1 MRTGLRISEV
11 GRPGPRFLKGFAAR
25 MRRSDALEVLGAAGV
40 PRAGL
45 AAHLGREIE
54 AAARRGGC
62 TWAVMDGRRPL
73 ALFGA
78 VPDSATA
85 RSARIWMLAAN
96 EAQRRPLAFARWS
109 RRCLRLVMEAFPET
123 ESFYNCAPAA
133 DGRQRAWLEWLGAWF
148 SAQGRGSFV
157 SPWTGD
163 AFSMFVIQ
171 REDAHV

>member
-1 MRTGLRISEV
+1 MRMELRISEV

-45 AAHLGREIE
+45 AAHLAREIE

-62 TWAVMDGRRPL
+62 TWAVMDGPCPL

-85 RSARIWMLAAN
+85 RSARIWMLATDDAP
-96 EAQRRPLAFARWS
+96 RRPLAFARWS

-133 DGRQRAWLEWLGAWF
+133 DGRQRVWLEWLGAWF
-148 SAQGRGSFV
+148 SPGGSFL

-163 AFSMFVIQ
+163 LFSMFVIQ
-171 REDAHV
+171 REDANV

>member
-1 MRTGLRISEV
+1 MGRTFVVIGLVVAAIGALMML
-11 GRPGPRFLKGFAAR
+11 GRL
-25 MRRSDALEVLGAAGV
+25 DHALEVLGAAGV

-109 RRCLRLVMEAFPET
+109 RRCLRLVMEALPET

-133 DGRQRAWLEWLGAWF
+133 DGRQRAWLEWLLAGQPLPAPLAEAEAVAGRAAAAAPES
-148 SAQGRGSFV
+148 SAEAS
-157 SPWTGD
+157 
-163 AFSMFVIQ
+163 A
-171 REDAHV
+171 